1 MSNKVEL
8 CDMSC
13 YNENAKERKMEEARK
28 LSLAIEIVENEI
40 AECMIKLRKS
50 KDESLEEQYK
60 KLIETRDKIYKGNKK
75 EIDEMI
81 KKVSK

>member
-1 MSNKVEL
+1 MSNNVEL

-60 KLIETRDKIYKGNKK
+60 KLIETRDKIYKENKK

>member
-1 MSNKVEL
+1 MSNNVEL
-8 CDMSC
+8 YDMSC

-28 LSLAIEIVENEI
+28 LSLAIEIIENEI

-60 KLIETRDKIYKGNKK
+60 KLIETRDKIYKGNKN
-75 EIDEMI
+75 ELDEMI

>member
-1 MSNKVEL
+1 MSNNVEL

-13 YNENAKERKMEEARK
+13 YNEKAKERKMEEARK

>member
-1 MSNKVEL
+1 MSNNVEL

-40 AECMIKLRKS
+40 AECMIKLRRS

>member
-1 MSNKVEL
+1 MSNNVEL
-8 CDMSC
+8 YDMSC

-28 LSLAIEIVENEI
+28 LTLAIEIVENEI

>member
-1 MSNKVEL
+1 MSNNVEL
-8 CDMSC
+8 YDMSC

-40 AECMIKLRKS
+40 AECMIKLRRS

>member
-1 MSNKVEL
+1 MSNNVEL

-50 KDESLEEQYK
+50 KKVIFK
-60 KLIETRDKIYKGNKK
+60 KF
-75 EIDEMI
+75 
-81 KKVSK
+81 

>member
-1 MSNKVEL
+1 MSNNVEL

-60 KLIETRDKIYKGNKK
+60 KLIEARDKIYKGNKK

>member
-1 MSNKVEL
+1 MSNNVEL
-8 CDMSC
+8 YDMSC